1 MLDHATNFVF
11 DAAKIVFGPGS
22 SNETGQ
28 RLGELEVTRALLV
41 CDRFVSDSGLAERVW
56 ASLRDAG
63 IDCEVYDGV
72 TGEPNDS
79 SVRDAVAAAGRGF
92 DGFVGIGGGSALD
105 TAKLCALHATHGGDL
120 SDHVNPPFGRG
131 QPVPGPLLPLVA
143 LPTTAGT
150 GSEVT
155 TVAVVDLP
163 AMQTKTGVSS
173 RFLRPSLAI
182 VDPLLTISC
191 PPAVTAATGLDAL
204 FHALEA
210 YTALRYDARPQLPVA
225 ERPPYQ
231 GSNPFSDVLCEHAI
245 GLIGRNLR
253 TAVADG
259 GDLPART
266 AMSLG
271 ATMAGIAFASAGV
284 HLPHALAY
292 PIASLAHGRSAAD
305 DGHPHQPLA
314 HGFAVAVTSV
324 AAYRFI
330 QERAPER
337 CETAARLLD
346 GGASLADSLGRL
358 LRDIGAPDSLVGSP
372 LGPDDLPLLLS
383 GALAQKRLLV
393 GSPVQ
398 ADAADL
404 EHVLRASM

>member
-1 MLDHATNFVF
+1 VLDHATSFVF

-22 SNETGQ
+22 SAETGPWL
-28 RLGELEVTRALLV
+28 REFGATRALLV
-41 CDRFVSDSGLAERVW
+41 CDRFVADSGLAEQVRV
-56 ASLRDAG
+56 SLREAG
-63 IDCEVYDGV
+63 VDCEVYDGV
-72 TGEPNDS
+72 AGEPNDS
-79 SVRDAVAAAGRGF
+79 SVRAAAAAACGGF

-105 TAKLCALHATHGGDL
+105 TAKLCALHATHGGDVL
-120 SDHVNPPFGRG
+120 DYISAPLGRG

-163 AMQTKTGVSS
+163 AMHTKAGVSH

-210 YTALRYDARPQLPVA
+210 YTALRYDARPQLPLA
-225 ERPPYQ
+225 QRPPYQ
-231 GSNPFSDVLCEHAI
+231 GSNPFSDVLCEQAI

-259 GDLPART
+259 GDVPART
-266 AMSLG
+266 AMSLA

-292 PIASLAHGRSAAD
+292 PVASLAHGRRKP
-305 DGHPHQPLA
+305 DGGLHQPIA
-314 HGFAVAVTSV
+314 HGFAVAATAL
-324 AAYRFI
+324 AAYRLI

-337 CETAARLLD
+337 CQTASRLLD
-346 GGASLADSLGRL
+346 GGASLADSLVGL
-358 LRDIGAPDSLVGSP
+358 FQDVGAPTSLVGSP
-372 LGPDDLPLLLS
+372 QGPDDLPALIS
-383 GALAQKRLLV
+383 GALAQRRLLI
-393 GSPVQ
+393 GSPVPTDV
-398 ADAADL
+398 AEL
-404 EHVLRASM
+404 EHVFRGSM